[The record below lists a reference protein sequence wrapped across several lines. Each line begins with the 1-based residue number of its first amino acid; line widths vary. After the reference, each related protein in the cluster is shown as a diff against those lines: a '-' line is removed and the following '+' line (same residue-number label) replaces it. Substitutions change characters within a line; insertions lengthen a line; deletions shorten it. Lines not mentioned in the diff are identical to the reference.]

1 MYSYCLFC
9 ETLKCSPL
17 KRKIEQFSDC
27 RVIQPK
33 VVQHTWSG
41 GRMIDRENDLLPGYL
56 FLYSEDRLEEFYPLR
71 RLDGVLRILGNRDD
85 GYALSGSDERFAMTL
100 LSLDG
105 VIGKTPVYEE
115 GQRIHLADRAF
126 SAIEAKILKVNHRN
140 KRLQIEL
147 PFADTLVK
155 TWIEY
160 EMVET
165 DVSAELNASEKP
177 YV

>member
-9 ETLKCSPL
+9 ETLKCVSI
-17 KRKIEQFSDC
+17 KRKIEQFSDS

-41 GRMIDRENDLLPGYL
+41 GRLLDRENDLLPGYL
-56 FLYSEDRLEEFYPLR
+56 FLYSKKRLEEFYPFR
-71 RLDGVLRILGNRDD
+71 RLDGVLRILGNREN
-85 GYALSGSDERFAMTL
+85 GYALSGSDEHFALTL

-126 SAIEAKILKVNHRN
+126 AGIEAKILKVNRRN

-147 PFADTLVK
+147 PFADALVK

-165 DVSAELNASEKP
+165 DVSAELKASEKP
-177 YV
+177 CE

>member
-9 ETLKCSPL
+9 ETLKCVSI
-17 KRKIEQFSDC
+17 KRKIEQFSNC
-27 RVIQPK
+27 RVIQPR

-41 GRMIDRENDLLPGYL
+41 GRPVDRENDLLPGYL
-56 FLYSEDRLEEFYPLR
+56 FLYSEERLEEFSPFR

-85 GYALSGSDERFAMTL
+85 GYALSGSDEQFAMIL
-100 LSLDG
+100 LSMDG

-115 GQRIHLADRAF
+115 GQWIHLADRAF
-126 SAIEAKILKVNHRN
+126 AGIEAKILKVNRRN
-140 KRLQIEL
+140 KRMQIEL

-165 DVSAELNASEKP
+165 DISAELNASEKP
-177 YV
+177 CE

>member
-9 ETLKCSPL
+9 ETMKCASL

-27 RVIQPK
+27 HVIQPK

-41 GRMIDRENDLLPGYL
+41 GQMIDRENDLLPGYL
-56 FLYSEDRLEEFYPLR
+56 FLYSEERLEEFYPLR

-85 GYALSGSDERFAMTL
+85 GYALNGADRQFALVL
-100 LSLDG
+100 LSLGG

-115 GQRIHLADRAF
+115 GQTIRLADRAF
-126 SAIEAKILKVNHRN
+126 AGIEVKILKVNHRN

-165 DVSAELNASEKP
+165 DVSAELNASKKP
-177 YV
+177 HE